1 MIVTA
6 PKPFEALVASFDAL
20 QAETLFLVGCGTC
33 AASVGTGGEPALA
46 AAAAE
51 FERRGFRVAGSTVPE
66 SGCSIPGTRAT
77 LRAHG
82 SAVGSADA
90 VVVFAC
96 GTGVQTVA
104 EIVDQPVIPALD
116 SQFLGNSSRIGIYAE
131 KCRTCGDC
139 VLDRTAGICPLTQ
152 CPKGLLNG
160 PCGGMDNGLCEVVPG
175 LECAHVRI
183 GRKLAAQ
190 GRPKGSPLVTKN
202 YDRDMHPGAANFRA
216 PRRGTAPS
224 PSPAEN

>member
-1 MIVTA
+1 MIITA
-6 PKPFEALVASFDAL
+6 PKPLEALVASIDAL
-20 QAETLFLVGCGTC
+20 AAETLFLVGCGTC
-33 AASVGTGGEPALA
+33 AASIGTGGEDALA

-51 FERRGFRVAGSTVPE
+51 FERRGYRIAGSTVPE

-82 SAVGSADA
+82 TAVADADA
-90 VVVFAC
+90 VIVFAC

-104 EIVDQPVIPALD
+104 EIIDQPVIPALD

-131 KCRTCGDC
+131 MCRTCGDC
-139 VLDRTAGICPLTQ
+139 VLDQTAGICPLTQ

-175 LECAHVRI
+175 LDCAHVRI
-183 GRKLAAQ
+183 GRRLAAQ
-190 GRPKGSPLVTKN
+190 GRPRRSPLTTKN
-202 YDRDMHPGAANFRA
+202 YDRDLHPGAANFRA
-216 PRRGTAPS
+216 PRGGATS
-224 PSPAEN
+224 PSSTEN